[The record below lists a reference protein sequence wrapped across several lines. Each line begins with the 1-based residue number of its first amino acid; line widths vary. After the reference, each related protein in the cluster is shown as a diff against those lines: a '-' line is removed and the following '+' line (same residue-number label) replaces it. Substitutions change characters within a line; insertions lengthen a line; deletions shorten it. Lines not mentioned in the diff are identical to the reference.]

1 MASLPPALEL
11 DDIQRPVLRQFPLHG
26 CGGGSAPYAGSY
38 FVLRIDDPRDGREL
52 LRRLIPHVATAA
64 DPGGPP
70 APAVINLALSYR
82 GLAAL
87 GVREASL
94 QSFPEAFRQGMA
106 ARAEILGDTGESSPR
121 TWEPPFGTAD
131 VHVAIALAA
140 RDAATLEAAVATAR
154 AAQVDLPGIAMTY
167 RLDVSRLTSGRTHF
181 GYRDGIS
188 QPWIEGGPEPG
199 SPGEPRPIRAGE
211 FVLGYPDETGRLP
224 PMPQPAV
231 LGRNGSFVALRKLH
245 ERVAAFRQF
254 LAANAA
260 SAADAELLA
269 AKLVGRWPSGAPLAL
284 APERDDPALAADP
297 RRNDDFRYG
306 DDPLGLRCPVGAH
319 VRRANPRD
327 ALEDQAVDVAIHRI
341 VRRGGS
347 YGPELPA
354 GTLEDDG
361 ADRGIVF
368 IAIGTSLTRQ
378 FEFVVSQWLNDGN
391 FVGLGS
397 EKDAIAG
404 VNDGTGTV
412 TIPRRPIRRR
422 LTEVPRFVVTRGG
435 EYCFVPGI
443 KALHWLADL
452 GT

>member
-1 MASLPPALEL
+1 
-11 DDIQRPVLRQFPLHG
+11 
-26 CGGGSAPYAGSY
+26 
-38 FVLRIDDPRDGREL
+38 
-52 LRRLIPHVATAA
+52 
-64 DPGGPP
+64 
-70 APAVINLALSYR
+70 
-82 GLAAL
+82 
-87 GVREASL
+87 
-94 QSFPEAFRQGMA
+94 
-106 ARAEILGDTGESSPR
+106 
-121 TWEPPFGTAD
+121 
-131 VHVAIALAA
+131 
-140 RDAATLEAAVATAR
+140 
-154 AAQVDLPGIAMTY
+154 
-167 RLDVSRLTSGRTHF
+167 
-181 GYRDGIS
+181 
-188 QPWIEGGPEPG
+188 
-199 SPGEPRPIRAGE
+199 
-211 FVLGYPDETGRLP
+211 
-224 PMPQPAV
+224 MPQPAV

-327 ALEDQAVDVAIHRI
+327 ALEGQAVDVAIHRI

-354 GTLEDDG
+354 GTLDDG

-422 LTEVPRFVVTRGG
+422 LTQVPRFVVTRGG

-452 GT
+452 DT